1 MKKIAMFGG
10 SFNPPHMG
18 HLELAG
24 KFIRELKLDKLLLI
38 PVFTPPHKTGRDMAS
53 PEHRLNMCR
62 LLEKYNPKISASDI
76 EIKRCGSSYTVDTL
90 RALKK
95 LYPDSIL
102 HLIIGA
108 DMFMSLQ
115 SWRNPEEICSIAK
128 ICTVSRN
135 SDDVMMLKNHSRFL
149 KRFGCEAVILSE
161 KVMTVSSTQ
170 VRQSL
175 KSGESVEN
183 LVPPEVYDYIA
194 ENGLYID

>member
-24 KFIRELKLDKLLLI
+24 KFIRELKLDELLLI

-76 EIKRCGSSYTVDTL
+76 EIKRGGSSYTVDTL

-115 SWRNPEEICSIAK
+115 SWRNPEEICSLAK

-135 SDDVMMLKNHSRFL
+135 SDDVMMLKSHSRFL

-183 LVPPEVYDYIA
+183 LVLPEVYDYIA